1 MGNKTNWY
9 WYALFVLPL
18 FTIFTLVVVIPFFI
32 GISYSFYSWDGL
44 PLNPKIFVGLKNYI
58 DLFNDKRFMTSMLL
72 TTKFTLMTIVFINV
86 IGFTFAQIV
95 TTKLKSANV
104 MRAML
109 FMPYLLGGLILGYVW
124 KFVFVEVFTFVGE
137 STGLT
142 EIFFNW
148 LLDPKYAL
156 YALTLVTTWQM
167 SGYVMIVY
175 IAGFQSIPEE
185 VLEAAKVDGAG
196 FFRTLFNVKMPLL
209 MPSFTICL
217 FLTLSNCFKLYDT
230 SYSLTGGGP
239 NNATEL
245 FAMNIFNEIF
255 KLNNYGYGQAKGI
268 VFFLLVAAFTLF
280 QVVYTKKREVEM

>member
-58 DLFNDKRFMTSMLL
+58 DLFKDKRFMTSMLL

-95 TTKLKSANV
+95 TSKLKVANV

-124 KFVFVEVFTFVGE
+124 KFVFVEVFTFVGV

-148 LLDPKYAL
+148 LLEPKYAL

-185 VLEAAKVDGAG
+185 VMEAAKVDGAG
-196 FFRTLFNVKMPLL
+196 YFRTLFNVKMPLL

-255 KLNNYGYGQAKGI
+255 RLNNYGYGQAKGI
-268 VFFLLVAAFTLF
+268 VFFLLVATFTLF
-280 QVVYTKKREVEM
+280 QVIYTKKREVEM

>member
-1 MGNKTNWY
+1 MRNKTNWY

-18 FTIFTLVVVIPFFI
+18 FTIFTLVVIIPFFI
-32 GISYSFYSWDGL
+32 GIGYSFYSWDGL
-44 PLNPKIFVGLKNYI
+44 PLNPKTFVGFQNYI
-58 DLFNDKRFMTSMLL
+58 DLFTDTRFMSSMVL
-72 TTKFTLMTIVFINV
+72 TTKFTLITIIFINV

-95 TTKLKSANV
+95 TTKFKVANI

-124 KFVFVEVFTFVGE
+124 KFIFTEVFAFIGE
-137 STGLT
+137 LTGLT
-142 EIFFNW
+142 GIFFNW
-148 LLDPKYAL
+148 LLDPQYAL
-156 YALTLVTTWQM
+156 YALILVTTWQM

-196 FFRTLFNVKMPLL
+196 YFRTLFNVKMPLL

-217 FLTLSNCFKLYDT
+217 FLTLSNCFKLYDA

-255 KLNNYGYGQAKGI
+255 KLNNFGYGQAKGI
-268 VFFLLVAAFTLF
+268 VFFLLVASFTVL
-280 QVVYTKKREVEM
+280 QVVYTKRREVEM